1 MTKKPKVPRRT
12 TTTTPIMPRPTRN
25 GVPMDESIK
34 ETVVRNRKGDVK
46 KSIIKNSYDPYYKK
60 VVKNGETKERN
71 TLRGAALGTRY
82 AIADAA
88 SAVGR
93 GVKNTVKA
101 VAGKGPGAPARR
113 EDRQDRRTTRVQGRA
128 DRDQIRQAAA
138 QAKDAAKAADKK
150 ANQEGRWNKQVRKE
164 EILGPVKDAKV
175 RRAATFLRGGKN
187 PESVSTTTNVNSN
200 NQTTKVQANPSSG
213 SKSGATGGSSKSNS
227 SSNAQG
233 GSSSSRSN
241 SSISN
246 RMKKVGGKFVD
257 LSKEKHG
264 GAIKRRK

>member
-12 TTTTPIMPRPTRN
+12 TTTTPLV
-25 GVPMDESIK
+25 GVGAPANSSIK

-46 KSIIKNSYDPYYKK
+46 KSVIKNSYDPYYKK
-60 VVKNGETKERN
+60 VVKNGETKVRN
-71 TLRGAALGTRY
+71 TARGAALDTRY

-101 VAGKGPGAPARR
+101 VVGKGPGAPERR
-113 EDRQDRRTTRVQGRA
+113 EARQDRRTTRVEGRSERA
-128 DRDQIRQAAA
+128 DIRQDRAATKVA
-138 QAKDAAKAADKK
+138 NKAADK
-150 ANQEGRWNKQVRKE
+150 AARQEGRWNKQVRKE
-164 EILGPVKDAKV
+164 EVLGPVKDAKAERTALV
-175 RRAATFLRGGKN
+175 LRGGKN
-187 PESVSTTTNVNSN
+187 PSSVSTTTNVNSN
-200 NQTTKVQANPSSG
+200 NQTTKVQANPLSG
-213 SKSGATGGSSKSNS
+213 SKSDSTGGSSNS
-227 SSNAQG
+227 SSDAQG

-241 SSISN
+241 SSISK
-246 RMKKVGGKFVD
+246 RLKKVGGKFVD

>member
-12 TTTTPIMPRPTRN
+12 TTTTNMVDRRDPYT
-25 GVPMDESIK
+25 IK
-34 ETVVRNRKGDVK
+34 ETVVKDYSGNIK
-46 KSIIKNSYDPYYKK
+46 KAIIKNSNDPYFKK
-60 VVKNGETKERN
+60 VVKNGKTKVRN
-71 TLRGAALGTRY
+71 TARGAALDTRY

-101 VAGKGPGAPARR
+101 VAGKGPGAPDRR
-113 EDRQDRRTTRVQGRA
+113 EARQDRRTTRVEGRSERT
-128 DRDQIRQAAA
+128 DIRQDRAATRVA
-138 QAKDAAKAADKK
+138 NKEANKQAR
-150 ANQEGRWNKQVRKE
+150 QEGRWNKQARKE
-164 EILGPVKDAKV
+164 EILGPVKDAKAERTAKV
-175 RRAATFLRGGKN
+175 LRGGKN

-200 NQTTKVQANPSSG
+200 NQTTKVQANPASRSDA
-213 SKSGATGGSSKSNS
+213 GATGGSSKSNS

-246 RMKKVGGKFVD
+246 RLKKVGGKFVD

>member
-12 TTTTPIMPRPTRN
+12 TTTTPIINNSGP
-25 GVPMDESIK
+25 DYSIK
-34 ETVVRNRKGDVK
+34 ETVVKDYSGNIKKG
-46 KSIIKNSYDPYYKK
+46 IIKNSYDPYTKK

-101 VAGKGPGAPARR
+101 VAGKGPGAPDRR
-113 EDRQDRRTTRVQGRA
+113 EARQDRRTTRVEGRSERA
-128 DRDQIRQAAA
+128 DIRQDRRATKVANKEAAR
-138 QAKDAAKAADKK
+138 KDR
-150 ANQEGRWNKQVRKE
+150 QEGRWNKQVRKE
-164 EILGPVKDAKV
+164 EILGPVKDAKAERIAKV
-175 RRAATFLRGGKN
+175 ARGGKN

-200 NQTTKVQANPSSG
+200 NQTTKVQANPASRSDA
-213 SKSGATGGSSKSNS
+213 GATGGSSKSNS